1 MQHANKHSISMR
13 NVMNGSKRRW
23 SAMLT
28 AIPKTMRYGVVTKE
42 EADTYLLEV
51 HHYM

>member
-23 SAMLT
+23 STMLT
-28 AIPKTMRYGVVTKE
+28 AIPQTMRYGVVTKE
-42 EADTYLLEV
+42 EADMYLLEV